1 MAQKI
6 VRNTGRSDLIEI
18 PIPGGTVDLKSGE
31 EKVVTG
37 EVASILTR
45 IFSFVQS
52 EDYLEVKLDEAVE
65 EIQDKLEKVEE
76 KKKSEPKPKVVKKT
90 TKRKAR

>member
-6 VRNTGRSDLIEI
+6 VRNTGKADLIEI
-18 PIPGGTVDLKSGE
+18 PIPGGTIDLKSGE

-45 IFSFVQS
+45 IFSYVQS

-65 EIQDKLEKVEE
+65 EIQEKIEKVEE
-76 KKKSEPKPKVVKKT
+76 KKSEPKPKVVKKAT
-90 TKRKAR
+90 KKKRK